1 MKHQS
6 TRKLRW
12 PLPVALL
19 AIMASSGLWYWQ
31 APDSEPRP
39 DPAETFASAPAVTPP
54 AVTQASA
61 PVPSNKE
68 PPHQT
73 PASLPDQN
81 FARSLAGTDIDG
93 ALKADGNGELIL
105 DLGVRDFFDYFLSA
119 VGEVSPEAAIGQI
132 QSLARNYLPE
142 PAASD
147 AMVLLDQYLAYK
159 QAALQ
164 LMQTELDPSRQ
175 HDPGYQL
182 TALGDALSSLKQLR
196 RSTFSPDAHQAFF
209 GEEEAYSEYTLA
221 AMSIQQR
228 EDLSDQGK
236 QALIEWHRTQLPESL
251 QATEQRLQ
259 SETREHQARLSALE
273 NTESPEAAGRK
284 LVELGMDPESAE
296 GVVSYLKQR
305 ESFDQ
310 QFSEFEQAVD
320 AEDLEGLAGADR
332 QKHKD
337 ALLEQYFPDEQSRTW
352 ARLRMLNQS

>member
-1 MKHQS
+1 MKHRP

-12 PLPVALL
+12 LLPVALL
-19 AIMASSGLWYWQ
+19 AVTTSSGLWYWQ
-31 APDSEPRP
+31 TPDSEPRP
-39 DPAETFASAPAVTPP
+39 DPAETFASAPAVTPS
-54 AVTQASA
+54 AVIQAA
-61 PVPSNKE
+61 DTVPSNAE

-73 PASLPDQN
+73 PTALPDQT
-81 FARSLAGTDIDG
+81 FARSLADTDIDG
-93 ALKADGNGELIL
+93 ALKADSDDQLIL
-105 DLGVRDFFDYFLSA
+105 DIGVRDFFDYFLSA

-132 QSLARNYLPE
+132 QSLARDYLPE

-147 AMVLLDQYLAYK
+147 AMALLDQYLAYK

-182 TALGDALSSLKQLR
+182 TALGDALGELKQLR
-196 RSTFSPDAHQAFF
+196 RSTFSPNAHQAFF

-228 EDLSDQGK
+228 ADLSDQGK
-236 QALIEWHRTQLPESL
+236 QALIEWHRSQLPDSL
-251 QATEQRLQ
+251 RATEQRLHN
-259 SETREHQARLSALE
+259 ETREHQARLSALE
-273 NTESPEAAGRK
+273 SIESPDDAGQK
-284 LVELGMDPESAE
+284 LVEMGMDPESAE

-310 QFSEFEQAVD
+310 QFSKFERAFN